1 MCWRCGICIHSH
13 TVGCGIVLVCHVKHE
28 YVTQDTSLQ
37 AASSPGS
44 PSSTLTISDSCSKI
58 SREMDWHVIN
68 IMRHYKT
75 VTKMFP
81 FSSHTLAGSKA
92 LCIMVIWPALVAHLS
107 MAVKAAVLQTTHN
120 GQLHTLCCTL
130 I

>member
-1 MCWRCGICIHSH
+1 M
-13 TVGCGIVLVCHVKHE
+13 GCGIVLVRHVKYE

-44 PSSTLTISDSCSKI
+44 PSSTLNALLMIFDSCSKF
-58 SREMDWHVIN
+58 SREMGWHVIN
-68 IMRHYKT
+68 VMRHYKT

-92 LCIMVIWPALVAHLS
+92 LCIIDIWPALVAHLS

-120 GQLHTLCCTL
+120 GPLHTLCCTL

>member
-1 MCWRCGICIHSH
+1 M
-13 TVGCGIVLVCHVKHE
+13 GCGIVLVYHEKYE

-44 PSSTLTISDSCSKI
+44 PSSTLSVLLMIFDSCSKI

-68 IMRHYKT
+68 ITQQYKM

-81 FSSHTLAGSKA
+81 FSSHTLAGSEA
-92 LCIMVIWPALVAHLS
+92 LSIMVIWPALIAHLS
-107 MAVKAAVLQTTHN
+107 MAVKAAVLQITHN
-120 GQLHTLCCTL
+120 GPLHALSCTL
-130 I
+130 L